1 MPPVEAIGYGKPVL
15 AAREASVPEITG
27 GLADYV
33 SSPLDPGEYVK
44 KLEEGLR
51 VPSKEMAEKLLKRY
65 GRKAV
70 AAQYLEVFG
79 TEGETGR

>member
-1 MPPVEAIGYGKPVL
+1 M
-15 AAREASVPEITG
+15 PEITG

-33 SSPLDPGEYVK
+33 SNPFDPEEYVK

-51 VPSKEMAEKLLKRY
+51 VPSEEMAGKLLKRY
-65 GRKAV
+65 VRKAV

-79 TEGETGR
+79 AEGKPEI

>member
-1 MPPVEAIGYGKPVL
+1 M

-33 SSPLDPGEYVK
+33 SSPFDPGEYVK

-51 VPSKEMAEKLLKRY
+51 VPSEDNVEKLLSRY
-65 GRKAV
+65 ERTNV
-70 AAQYLEVFG
+70 AGQYITVF
-79 TEGETGR
+79 END